1 MSILSRLGSKK
12 GSHRRIRSCHLK
24 EAEAKKHMQRNIYL
38 EAGSRCEILDVRYCF
53 AEK

>member
-1 MSILSRLGSKK
+1 MSILSTLGSKK
-12 GSHRRIRSCHLK
+12 VRTEGIRSGHLE
-24 EAEAKKHMQRNIYL
+24 EAEVKKHMQRNIYL